1 MCMLVQLADEKKK
14 KIRAGWSCVRS
25 TTTVLVQHA
34 KEKDGRAMMK
44 KKYCRADDEER
55 GRHLVATERIDA
67 GSLVFMER
75 PLLCQQSLANSHE
88 GALAC
93 RHCKCFI
100 GNPAVGLQLT
110 CGLLTRQDLC
120 NKLATNQNQQG
131 EEKKIISCRQ
141 FCGELYCSNSCEQIH
156 WESSGHCLLCTVTYI
171 LPAFV
176 SLSSTV

>member
-1 MCMLVQLADEKKK
+1 VYCTAACRRKRKRSLLTSGMMVMC
-14 KIRAGWSCVRS
+14 
-25 TTTVLVQHA
+25 TVLLLVQHA
-34 KEKDGRAMMK
+34 EEKDERDGRAMMK

-100 GNPAVGLQLT
+100 GSPAVGLQLT

-131 EEKKIISCRQ
+131 EEKKIVSCRQ

-171 LPAFV
+171 LPAR
-176 SLSSTV
+176 